1 MWMKINAA
9 EKMKKKHRDKK
20 WSNLRYTEVQ
30 LYQDIATKFETATKG
45 KKTEKQLKET
55 LQTWDFKIHYKI
67 WFHDFETEQKL

>member
-1 MWMKINAA
+1 MKINAA

-55 LQTWDFKIHYKI
+55 LQT
-67 WFHDFETEQKL
+67 